1 MKIEMTPLTYTN
13 TVNGVTQSLPV
24 NPNEFIF
31 MNWEE
36 EKNESSIGFPG
47 GKNYTCSR
55 NYEYS
60 DPVYTVTEYYRDQ
73 VIKEMD
79 IDVSKVDAHNTTFP
93 EMYALS
99 NYLDDNGYTDHFSF
113 DVSAALRDC
122 VGNDNE
128 AAFTDVRFDY
138 YDTLYK
144 TMEFLRSKGFYDSYL
159 SIKRF
164 FDYYDKIKDS
174 SVPTVLL

>member
-1 MKIEMTPLTYTN
+1 MIIEMMPLSYTN

-24 NPNEFIF
+24 NSTDYFF

-55 NYEYS
+55 NYNYT
-60 DPVYTVTEYYRDQ
+60 DPVYTVTEYSRDRK
-73 VIKEMD
+73 IRETD
-79 IDVSKVDAHNTTFP
+79 IDVSKVDAHNATFA

-99 NYLDDNGYTDHFSF
+99 LYTDENGYTDHFSF
-113 DVSAALRDC
+113 DVSAALRDRF
-122 VGNDNE
+122 GTDNN
-128 AAFTDVRFDY
+128 AAYTDVGFDY
-138 YDTLYK
+138 YDTLK
-144 TMEFLRSKGFYDSYL
+144 ETMQFLRSKGFYDSYL

-164 FDYYDKIKDS
+164 FDYYDKTSKPA
-174 SVPTVLL
+174 VPSLLL

>member
-1 MKIEMTPLTYTN
+1 MYILYN
-13 TVNGVTQSLPV
+13 RGQ
-24 NPNEFIF
+24 
-31 MNWEE
+31 
-36 EKNESSIGFPG
+36 
-47 GKNYTCSR
+47 
-55 NYEYS
+55 
-60 DPVYTVTEYYRDQ
+60 YYRDQ

-79 IDVSKVDAHNTTFP
+79 IDVSKVDAHNATFP

>member
-1 MKIEMTPLTYTN
+1 MKIEITPLSCTN
-13 TVNGVTQSLPV
+13 TVNGITQSLPV
-24 NPNEFIF
+24 NPNEFLF

-55 NYEYS
+55 NYDYTE
-60 DPVYTVTEYYRDQ
+60 PVYTVTEYYRDQ

-79 IDVSKVDAHNTTFP
+79 IDVSKVDAHHATFP

-99 NYLDDNGYTDHFSF
+99 RYMDDNGYTDRFSF
-113 DVSAALRDC
+113 EVSGALRDI
-122 VGNDNE
+122 VGPDNSV
-128 AAFTDVRFDY
+128 AFTDVRLDY
-138 YDTLYK
+138 YDSLYK

-164 FDYYDKIKDS
+164 FDYYDKQKI
-174 SVPTVLL
+174 SVPSLLL

>member
-1 MKIEMTPLTYTN
+1 MKIEITPLSYTN
-13 TVNGVTQSLPV
+13 TVNGITQSLPV
-24 NPNEFIF
+24 NRNEFFF

-36 EKNESSIGFPG
+36 GKHESSIGFPG

-55 NYEYS
+55 NYDYTE
-60 DPVYTVTEYYRDQ
+60 PVYTVTEYDRDQ

-79 IDVSKVDAHNTTFP
+79 IDVSKVDAHNATFP

-99 NYLDDNGYTDHFSF
+99 NYLDDNGYTDRFSF
-113 DVSAALRDC
+113 EVSGALRDI
-122 VGNDNE
+122 VGLDNSV
-128 AAFTDVRFDY
+128 AFTDVRLDY
-138 YDTLYK
+138 YDSLYK

-164 FDYYDKIKDS
+164 FDYYDEQKI
-174 SVPTVLL
+174 SVPSLLL